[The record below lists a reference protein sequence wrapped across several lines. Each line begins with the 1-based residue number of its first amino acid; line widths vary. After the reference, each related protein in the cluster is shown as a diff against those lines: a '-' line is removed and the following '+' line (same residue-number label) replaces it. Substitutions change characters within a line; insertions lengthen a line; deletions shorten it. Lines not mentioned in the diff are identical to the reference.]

1 MLPAAHRMRDG
12 EAFRSTIR
20 RGAKAVQADLVV
32 HLNDATTPTDKT
44 SVGFVVSKAVG
55 NAVVRNR
62 VKRQLRHAM
71 VMPLQGIAAG
81 HHVVIRAFPSAAGQ
95 SFERLADEVS
105 DGLVAAQGKLR
116 R

>member
-1 MLPAAHRMRDG
+1 MLPAAYRMRDG

-20 RGAKAVQADLVV
+20 RGAKAVQTDLVV
-32 HLNDATTPTDKT
+32 HLSDATTPTDKS

-62 VKRQLRHAM
+62 VKRQLRHAISGSFGE
-71 VMPLQGIAAG
+71 LSDG
-81 HHVVIRAFPSAAGQ
+81 HHIVIRAFPSAAGQ
-95 SFERLADEVS
+95 DFNHLKSQVS
-105 DGLVAAQGKLR
+105 SGLVAAQEKLR